1 MAGEL
6 SEARKAVARGRAD
19 EALVHLWN
27 AVEPARLAGDSAG
40 LRRIGQLAER
50 VRELG
55 EEGERQEA
63 ERLLE
68 ALRTAF
74 DEEREPEATV
84 ALPGEN
90 GDGGFLP
97 EDEAAGEVGEEQS
110 GPGTRFAQLL
120 IPLIILVIVIINVLA
135 GLFGD
140 GE

>member
-1 MAGEL
+1 MASEL
-6 SEARKAVARGRAD
+6 SEARRAVTRGRAD

-27 AVEPARLAGDSAG
+27 ALEPARLAADSAE
-40 LRRIGQLAER
+40 LRRIGGLAER
-50 VRELG
+50 VREVG
-55 EEGERQEA
+55 DEGERREA

-68 ALRTAF
+68 ALRSAF
-74 DEEREPEATV
+74 EDEREPEATV

-90 GDGGFLP
+90 GDGGLLP
-97 EDEAAGEVGEEQS
+97 EDEVAAEVEEEQS
-110 GPGTRFAQLL
+110 GPGARFAQLL

>member
-1 MAGEL
+1 MASEL
-6 SEARKAVARGRAD
+6 REARKAVSRGRAD

-27 AVEPARLAGDSAG
+27 AVERARLAGDSAE
-40 LRRIGQLAER
+40 LRRIGLLAEL
-50 VRELG
+50 VREVG
-55 EEGERQEA
+55 DEGERREA

-68 ALRTAF
+68 GLRSAV

-97 EDEAAGEVGEEQS
+97 EDEAAGEVEEEQ
-110 GPGTRFAQLL
+110 GEPGGRFAQLL
-120 IPLIILVIVIINVLA
+120 IPLIIFVIVLINVLA

-140 GE
+140 GD